1 MTVTFPIDGGSE
13 ATSPPKSSS
22 STTSNTE
29 SEGVRMPAQVDLA
42 DTATPAGIELRDV
55 TKTFMA
61 RRQRVDALG
70 GVSLTVD
77 RNQFVSLIG
86 RSGCGKSTVLRL
98 LADL

>member
-1 MTVTFPIDGGSE
+1 MTVTFPIGGGSG

-22 STTSNTE
+22 STTSTIE
-29 SEGVRMPAQVDLA
+29 SEGARMPAQVDQA
-42 DTATPAGIELRDV
+42 DMETPAGIELHDV

-61 RRQRVDALG
+61 KRQRVDALG

-98 LADL
+98 LA